1 MIRTQKHIVKHF
13 FRNNYLTK
21 ELYYC
26 ILKKVRK
33 ELNIMTNNIR
43 NNGMFNMFMFGM
55 FKFMNMSFCDAVL
68 NIPENSA

>member
-1 MIRTQKHIVKHF
+1 
-13 FRNNYLTK
+13 
-21 ELYYC
+21 
-26 ILKKVRK
+26 
-33 ELNIMTNNIR
+33 MTNNIR